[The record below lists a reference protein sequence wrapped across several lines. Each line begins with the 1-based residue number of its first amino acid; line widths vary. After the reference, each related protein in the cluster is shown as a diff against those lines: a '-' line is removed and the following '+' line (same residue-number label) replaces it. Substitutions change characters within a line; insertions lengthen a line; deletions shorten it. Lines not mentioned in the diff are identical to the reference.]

1 LVPDLEAYQQH
12 FPEILADTV
21 AAGLSATASLPL
33 HRIDGTPLGAIGFGW
48 HEPLELDAKLSA
60 ALEAAALMCSQTLEL
75 AEHYDEEHEIIVEL
89 QSRILDDLPH
99 CDGFDIAARYLPTG
113 GSSPVGGDWYE
124 TLRLADNRVAFVVGD
139 VAGHGL
145 RAAADMAVIRGMIT
159 ALLHSGVPVADVFS
173 EVTAVLDESEALVL
187 ASAAVVVVDTATE
200 TLTFATAGHPPPL
213 ILDRGGSVRSLN
225 TANTPLLGL
234 DPTLFPGTY
243 RLADTAPFPRGSQ
256 LVLYT
261 DGLVERRDR
270 PFAIGV
276 EELAARLSAMTD
288 HHCPADV
295 IDAVLAALVG
305 RRTPTDDIA
314 VLVVEAT
321 LVSPSLRHAEP

>member
-173 EVTAVLDESEALVL
+173 EVTAVLDESEAPVL

-213 ILDRGGSVRSLN
+213 ILDRGGSVRLS
-225 TANTPLLGL
+225 TRRTRRFSGSTRRCFQGL
-234 DPTLFPGTY
+234 T
-243 RLADTAPFPRGSQ
+243 GSQ
-256 LVLYT
+256 T
-261 DGLVERRDR
+261 RHRFRG
-270 PFAIGV
+270 
-276 EELAARLSAMTD
+276 
-288 HHCPADV
+288 
-295 IDAVLAALVG
+295 G
-305 RRTPTDDIA
+305 RNLCSTPTASSNAAI
-314 VLVVEAT
+314 VP
-321 LVSPSLRHAEP
+321 SPSESRSWRRVCQQ